1 MWNRGGLHITTRR
14 ITLNIPE
21 KVLLA
26 EKTDEAS
33 FAHELQVLAA
43 VKLEELAG
51 TPRVEF
57 LLSLSRYSVFPFQ
70 AELND
75 LKGGNA

>member
-1 MWNRGGLHITTRR
+1 M
-14 ITLNIPE
+14 
-21 KVLLA
+21 
-26 EKTDEAS
+26 
-33 FAHELQVLAA
+33 
-43 VKLEELAG
+43 
-51 TPRVEF
+51 PRVEF